1 MARADNPAMKQL
13 MAALMMLMMCAVPA
27 AAQQVTTRSW
37 VDASGTTWTETTT
50 TAWTVAGS
58 ERLVAAPA
66 ATSKI
71 KGIARFGPFAVLDA
85 GRAAL
90 VDETD
95 TGSPAA
101 FQSMLRS
108 FPGIRVL
115 EMIDCPGT
123 VDDTANLAL
132 GRMIRAHGLETAV
145 PPGGSVRSGAVELFL
160 AGSAR
165 HAAPDAEFAVH
176 SWRDDDGNEPQDF
189 AAADPVNAAY
199 IGYYREMGLSPRQAA
214 AFYALTNSVAN
225 NEVLVLHTSDI
236 APYAALDQ
244 APL

>member
-1 MARADNPAMKQL
+1 
-13 MAALMMLMMCAVPA
+13 MAALFLMLICAVPA
-27 AAQQVTTRSW
+27 AAQQVTTRTW
-37 VDASGTTWTETTT
+37 VDAGGTTWTETTT
-50 TAWTVAGS
+50 TEWTVAGS
-58 ERLVAAPA
+58 ERLVAAPSA
-66 ATSKI
+66 ASKT
-71 KGIARFGPFAVLDA
+71 KGIARFGPFAVLGT

-101 FQSMLRS
+101 FQRMLRA

-132 GRMIRAHGLETAV
+132 GRMIRAHGLATDV

-160 AGSAR
+160 AGRIR

-176 SWRDDDGNEPQDF
+176 SWRDDDGREPQDF

-199 IGYYREMGLSPRQAA
+199 TRYYRDMGLSAAQAA
-214 AFYALTNSVAN
+214 AFYALTNSVAHDQ
-225 NEVLVLHTSDI
+225 VLVLHTPDI

-244 APL
+244 TPL

>member
-1 MARADNPAMKQL
+1 
-13 MAALMMLMMCAVPA
+13 MAAFMLMLVLLCAAPA
-27 AAQQVTTRSW
+27 AAQQVTTRTW
-37 VDASGTTWTETTT
+37 VDANGTTWTETTT
-50 TAWTVAGS
+50 TSWSVAGS
-58 ERLVAAPA
+58 ERFVAAPPSTATA
-66 ATSKI
+66 AARI
-71 KGIARFGPFAVLDA
+71 GGIARFGPFVVVDS

-101 FQSMLRS
+101 FQRMLRA

-132 GRMIRAHGLETAV
+132 GRMIRAHGLTTAV

-160 AGSAR
+160 AGRAR

-176 SWRDDDGNEPQDF
+176 SWRDDNGREPQDF
-189 AAADPVNAAY
+189 AVADPVNAAY
-199 IGYYREMGLSPRQAA
+199 TRYYREMGLSAAQAA

-225 NEVLVLHTSDI
+225 DQVLVLHTPDI
-236 APYAALDQ
+236 APYAALEQ
-244 APL
+244 TPL